1 MKLFGS
7 CEDRFQIMWACA
19 ERIAALRF
27 FLLAGILFP
36 APIANI
42 CFIQIRPGP
51 IPTSQRSHPMQP
63 IVVTLEEARR
73 LAVLA
78 QRLAGPRPPATAEG
92 VMEVFHA
99 LNCLQIDPIR
109 AVERT
114 QLLVL
119 WSRLGA
125 FDPALLDRLQQ
136 EERTIFEAWAH
147 CASFVLTED
156 YPLFAHHMTEEPEGG
171 GVWGERVR
179 GWMEANSALHEHI
192 LERLAAEGPLTS
204 SDFDDLG
211 ALPWESSGWSSG
223 RTVTRMLD
231 FLYYRGTVMSVA
243 RKGNTKYWHLAE
255 RWLPPA
261 TDRSDWAEADVV
273 RRAAHKSLR
282 ALGIATFKQIN
293 NHFIRK
299 RYPGLKERLA
309 ELQEGGVALP
319 ARIVG
324 VDGDVWPDEWF
335 IHRESLPA
343 LETIRNGGW
352 QPRTEL
358 LSPFDNLICDRERT
372 EQLWDF
378 YYRIEIYVPAAKRQY
393 GYYVL
398 PILHDEHF
406 IGRMDSKLERK
417 SGVYSI
423 NALYPESGADVTPE
437 SGQAIAARL
446 GELANWIGAKSLA
459 VGENIPDPWRE
470 AILDKV
476 TK

>member
-1 MKLFGS
+1 
-7 CEDRFQIMWACA
+7 
-19 ERIAALRF
+19 
-27 FLLAGILFP
+27 
-36 APIANI
+36 
-42 CFIQIRPGP
+42 
-51 IPTSQRSHPMQP
+51 MQP
-63 IVVTLEEARR
+63 IIVTLEEARR
-73 LAVLA
+73 LAVMA
-78 QRLAGPRPPATAEG
+78 QRLAGPRPPASAEG
-92 VMEVFHA
+92 VMELFHA
-99 LNCLQIDPIR
+99 LNCIQIDPIR

-125 FDPALLDRLQQ
+125 FDPALLDQLQQ
-136 EERTIFEAWAH
+136 ADRTIFEAWAH

-156 YPLFAHHMTEEPEGG
+156 YPLFAHHMTEKPEG

-179 GWMEANSALHEHI
+179 GWMEANSALHQHI
-192 LERLAAEGPLTS
+192 LERLAADGPLTS

-231 FLYYRGTVMSVA
+231 FLYFRGKVLSVA

-255 RWLPPA
+255 KWMPPG
-261 TDRSDWAEADVV
+261 TDMSDWAEADVV
-273 RRAAHKSLR
+273 CRAADKSLR

-299 RYPGLKERLA
+299 RYPGLKKRLA
-309 ELQEGGVALP
+309 ELQTESIALP
-319 ARIVG
+319 AKIVG
-324 VDGDVWPDEWF
+324 ADGELWPDEWF

-343 LETIRNGGW
+343 LEAIRAGAW
-352 QPRTEL
+352 QPRTVL

-372 EQLWDF
+372 EQLWNF
-378 YYRIEIYVPAAKRQY
+378 YYRIEIYLPAAKRQY

-398 PILHDEHF
+398 PILHGERF

-423 NALYPESGADVTPE
+423 NALYPESEADVTPE
-437 SGQAIAARL
+437 TGQAIAANL
-446 GELANWIGAKSLA
+446 SELAGWIGAETVKF
-459 VGENIPDPWRE
+459 GENIPAVWRQ
-470 AILDKV
+470 ALLDV
-476 TK
+476 TN